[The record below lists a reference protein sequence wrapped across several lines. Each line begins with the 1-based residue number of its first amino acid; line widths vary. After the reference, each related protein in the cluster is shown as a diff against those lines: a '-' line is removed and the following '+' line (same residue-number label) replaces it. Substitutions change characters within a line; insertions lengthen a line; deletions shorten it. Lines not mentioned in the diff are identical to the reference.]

1 MTITMTEN
9 EAMFKHIRRMPVER
23 LKAMRDDELQK
34 MRETLVT
41 EVREIAS
48 AQQWIDGIIKL
59 KAIEREKQAESDGS
73 DNA

>member
-1 MTITMTEN
+1 
-9 EAMFKHIRRMPVER
+9 V
-23 LKAMRDDELQK
+23 
-34 MRETLVT
+34 LVT
-41 EVREIAS
+41 EVREIAR